1 MARDANRPM
10 QSLFALA
17 TTIELRPVTLRT
29 KGIVELQTLRIAFPN
44 ASPKRLPEG
53 KLPRSYSSKPLV
65 SVNGDAMFG
74 ELAIVRWLE
83 RDDWEGVWVDTFHG
97 GKFWRA
103 MPHKSSPVKL
113 PAPAQATFDAIK
125 RANEGKASGAFD
137 VMAWR
142 GRDVAFLEYKG
153 EGDSSNRNEARW
165 IEAALDAG
173 ILSTQLRF
181 VVHPA
186 NR

>member
-1 MARDANRPM
+1 M

-17 TTIELRPVTLRT
+17 TRTELRPVTLPT
-29 KGIVELQTLRIAFPN
+29 KGTLEILTPRIGFPR
-44 ASPKRLPEG
+44 ATPDHLPEG
-53 KLPRSYSSKPLV
+53 KLPRTYTSKPLV

-83 RDDWEGVWVDTFHG
+83 RDRWEAVWVDTFHG

-103 MPHKSSPVKL
+103 MPHKSSPVRL
-113 PAPAQATFDAIK
+113 PPFAQATFDAIK
-125 RANEGKASGAFD
+125 QANGGKGSGAFD

-142 GRDVAFLEYKG
+142 AGDAAFFEYKG
-153 EGDSSNRNEARW
+153 AGDSSNQNEARW

-181 VVHPA
+181 VLHPA
-186 NR
+186 NGAGG